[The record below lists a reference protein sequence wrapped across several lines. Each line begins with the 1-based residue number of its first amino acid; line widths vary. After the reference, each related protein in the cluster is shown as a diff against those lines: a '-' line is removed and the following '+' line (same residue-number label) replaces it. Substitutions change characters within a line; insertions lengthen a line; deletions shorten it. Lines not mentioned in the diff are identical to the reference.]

1 MEVLPP
7 QTKRVVWHRPPVL
20 LSCGRRRAYRGRFDA
35 LEQDVRAILA
45 DAVADHAGLVLAEI
59 VEHAVP
65 LRTSGVLAS
74 WQRELAHYPDSA
86 QERPIAAA
94 IEDWSFPHVAA
105 ARLTTC
111 PWG

>member
-20 LSCGRRRAYRGRFDA
+20 LSCGRCRAYRGRFDA
-35 LEQDVRAILA
+35 LEQGVRAILA

-59 VEHAVP
+59 VEHAVS

-74 WQRELAHYPDSA
+74 WQREVAHPDSA
-86 QERPIAAA
+86 QERLIAAA